1 MKSLYEQIYE
11 SLKQDIISAKYK
23 VGDQVP
29 SEKELSEYFNV
40 STITTKK
47 ALEKLTHEGFVYRK
61 RGKGTFVSKNTID
74 MKIVKHDVQT
84 KKPLFGLIL
93 TTFDD
98 SFGNKLIASLE
109 EASQDECFI
118 ILRRS
123 LSIPNREDKVIREL
137 LEYGID
143 GLIISPAKAE
153 HYSLEIL
160 KMIVN
165 QFPLVLIDRSFKGL
179 ATTSVSTDNEQA
191 AKMGINHL
199 LELGHENIGIL
210 IPKDNGTTT
219 IEDRIK
225 GIVEATAE
233 KKVIVN
239 RDLWCSDIKS
249 PYPTHADT
257 KKDIEVIMNHIKK
270 NRNITAL
277 FALEYNIAVLAKQA
291 VEQLKLKIPED
302 ISILCFDS
310 PPRNALEWNFTHLQ
324 QNEEEIGRLAL
335 NNLLEMYNGNFIIDD
350 IRVSATLIEGDT
362 TIKNS
367 FTRGPTKL

>member
-11 SLKQDIISAKYK
+11 SIKQDIVSAKYK

-47 ALEKLTHEGFVYRK
+47 ALEKLTNEGYVYRK
-61 RGKGTFVSKNTID
+61 RGKGTFVSKNTLD
-74 MKIVKHDVQT
+74 MGNVKNNVKM
-84 KKPLFGLIL
+84 KKPLFGLVL

-98 SFGNKLIASLE
+98 SFGNKLIASIE
-109 EASQDECFI
+109 EASHDNCCI

-123 LSIPNREDKVIREL
+123 LSIPNREDKVIKEL

-160 KMIVN
+160 KMVVN

-179 ATTSVSTDNEQA
+179 ATTSVSTDNKQA
-191 AKMGINHL
+191 AKKGINHL
-199 LELGHENIGIL
+199 LDLGHENIGIL

-225 GIVEATAE
+225 GIVEAIADR
-233 KKVIVN
+233 KMIVN
-239 RDLWCSDIKS
+239 HDLWCSEIKS
-249 PYPTHADT
+249 PYLTHEDT
-257 KKDIEVIMNHIKK
+257 KKDIEVIKNHIK
-270 NRNITAL
+270 NNPEITAL

-291 VEQLKLKIPED
+291 VEQLGLKIPED

-324 QNEEEIGRLAL
+324 QNEEEIGQLAL
-335 NNLLEMYNGNFIIDD
+335 SNLLEMYNGNFSIDD
-350 IRVSATLIEGDT
+350 IRVSAHLVEGNT
-362 TIKNS
+362 TVKNNVTS
-367 FTRGPTKL
+367 GHLNV